1 MLKIM
6 TLLPQIKPAEVKKND
21 QVVIRMTVRRT
32 SYYFS
37 WNRRL
42 RFSLKNNFHFA
53 CFQFVPITLCLYLF
67 YC

>member
-1 MLKIM
+1 MFKIM

-21 QVVIRMTVRRT
+21 QVVIRMTVRRK

-42 RFSLKNNFHFA
+42 RFSL
-53 CFQFVPITLCLYLF
+53 
-67 YC
+67 